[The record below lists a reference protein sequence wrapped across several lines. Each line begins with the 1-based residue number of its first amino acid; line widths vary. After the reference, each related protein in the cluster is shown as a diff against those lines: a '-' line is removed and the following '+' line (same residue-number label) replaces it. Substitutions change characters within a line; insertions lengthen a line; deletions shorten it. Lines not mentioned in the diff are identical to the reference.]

1 MAHPVYCILTYFTCK
16 DQSTNECSVSPVWQL
31 THLHDEVKLSTIITE
46 KLSKRIEY
54 GRNVE
59 WKCIEWM
66 GISANVYK
74 YRKTFHKWRPC
85 IHLFFVIFNSL
96 NATLIYWVIWCVHF
110 ISFSFSVV
118 CTPSPDHSFNTF
130 LSSNGT
136 LSLVLIMSTSPD
148 SNT

>member
-1 MAHPVYCILTYFTCK
+1 MGLHFKVYCILAYFTCK
-16 DQSTNECSVSPVWQL
+16 DQSTTECSVSPVWQL

-66 GISANVYK
+66 GVSANVYK
-74 YRKTFHKWRPC
+74 YRKNFHKWRPC
-85 IHLFFVIFNSL
+85 IYLFFVIFNSF

-110 ISFSFSVV
+110 ISFSVV
-118 CTPSPDHSFNTF
+118 CTPLPDHSFNTF

-136 LSLVLIMSTSPD
+136 LTLLLIMNTSPD